1 VYIHLSGFGDENM
14 AVKTITIDI
23 EAYKR
28 LKAVQADRESFSQT
42 IKRAI
47 RPPVDVKNLK
57 KTLGKSFLSNEA
69 ADAIEKHISQ
79 RHSAKRKR

>member
-1 VYIHLSGFGDENM
+1 M

-47 RPPVDVKNLK
+47 RPPVDVKNLR
-57 KTLGKSFLSNEA
+57 KTLSKSFLSNEA

-79 RHSAKRKR
+79 RHKASKRNR